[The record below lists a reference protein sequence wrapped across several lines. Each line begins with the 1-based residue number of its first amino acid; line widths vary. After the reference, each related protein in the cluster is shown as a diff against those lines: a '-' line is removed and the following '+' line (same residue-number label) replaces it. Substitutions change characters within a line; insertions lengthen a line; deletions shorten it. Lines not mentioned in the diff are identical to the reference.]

1 MEQTKET
8 IRLYDRD
15 GYATEFEAEVISCE
29 EVSVKGQ
36 TRYAVILDRTL
47 FFPEEGG
54 QSPDKGRLG
63 GAEVLDVQ
71 IKKNVITH
79 TLNQPLAVGS
89 RIEGKVDWN
98 HRFSNMQQ
106 HSGEHIFS
114 GLVYKLFGFHNVGFH
129 LSDQVVTMDFDG
141 VLTPED
147 IDSIELSVNRAIA
160 ENIEVLV
167 SYPTDAELEKI
178 DYRSKIEIEGQ
189 VRIITIPG
197 YDVCAC
203 CAPHVRHTG
212 EIGILKVMSVQS
224 YKGGVRVSILCGFRA
239 LMAFREKAG
248 ILSELSAILTTNQEA
263 LPENVSRLKAANQSL
278 KSRLAA
284 VRQAVMEHKVAELP
298 EDLKQ
303 VVLFEQDLDTPV
315 MRAVVN
321 QLTERYDGICAL
333 FVGTDETGYN
343 FIIGSKETDCR
354 NIAALLKERLNARGG
369 GSKVMI
375 QGSLNA
381 SQERIEAFLQEQ
393 S

>member
-1 MEQTKET
+1 
-8 IRLYDRD
+8 
-15 GYATEFEAEVISCE
+15 
-29 EVSVKGQ
+29 
-36 TRYAVILDRTL
+36 
-47 FFPEEGG
+47 
-54 QSPDKGRLG
+54 
-63 GAEVLDVQ
+63 
-71 IKKNVITH
+71 
-79 TLNQPLAVGS
+79 
-89 RIEGKVDWN
+89 
-98 HRFSNMQQ
+98 
-106 HSGEHIFS
+106 
-114 GLVYKLFGFHNVGFH
+114 
-129 LSDQVVTMDFDG
+129 MDFDG